1 MFERFTE
8 QARRTLF
15 FGRYAVTERGGARFD
30 PEHVL
35 LGAIRDPTALLPLQ
49 FTPAT
54 LNAMEEALV
63 ASVAGGEKLATS
75 VEVPFSEDAKAV
87 IEHAAIEADDLGSRK
102 IHTAHL
108 LLGILVKTQGAAF
121 RVLHE
126 AGVTAAG
133 LRSLL
138 VGRSAE

>member
-75 VEVPFSEDAKAV
+75 VEVPSPRTPRLSSNTPPLKPTTSDRARSIQRTCCWAFS
-87 IEHAAIEADDLGSRK
+87 
-102 IHTAHL
+102 
-108 LLGILVKTQGAAF
+108 
-121 RVLHE
+121 
-126 AGVTAAG
+126 
-133 LRSLL
+133 
-138 VGRSAE
+138 